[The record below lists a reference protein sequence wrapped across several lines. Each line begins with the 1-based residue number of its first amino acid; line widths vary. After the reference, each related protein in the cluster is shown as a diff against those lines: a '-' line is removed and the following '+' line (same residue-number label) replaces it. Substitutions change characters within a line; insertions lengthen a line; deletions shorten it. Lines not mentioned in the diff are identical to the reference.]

1 MSGTWM
7 AVPNVSTSVPHC
19 TGGPSQLEN
28 TRKKNEKEI
37 NHYFQVI

>member
-7 AVPNVSTSVPHC
+7 AVPNVSTSVPRC
-19 TGGPSQLEN
+19 TEGASQLEN

-37 NHYFQVI
+37 IIFR